1 MLASNG
7 PFEVKVKAS
16 IEHGD
21 LMDASRI
28 PSDDAPAREYEIR
41 IVSMRFGGDM
51 PVLHI
56 STKYHDF

>member
-7 PFEVKVKAS
+7 PFEVKAKAS
-16 IEHGD
+16 IEYGD

-41 IVSMRFGGDM
+41 IA
-51 PVLHI
+51 VLAVRR
-56 STKYHDF
+56 